1 VICHHQPLSGGSSI
15 VVANFLHHKDDGTD
29 KHYDKIIRF
38 LDWNGEQWQAEIPY
52 ISTWPQRPMFRLARG
67 IMAIGGFAAMLGGG
81 EYVASNREWFTLD
94 RNVYRTRTGLRVEQG
109 V

>member
-1 VICHHQPLSGGSSI
+1 
-15 VVANFLHHKDDGTD
+15 
-29 KHYDKIIRF
+29 
-38 LDWNGEQWQAEIPY
+38 
-52 ISTWPQRPMFRLARG
+52 
-67 IMAIGGFAAMLGGG
+67 MAIGGFAAMLGGG